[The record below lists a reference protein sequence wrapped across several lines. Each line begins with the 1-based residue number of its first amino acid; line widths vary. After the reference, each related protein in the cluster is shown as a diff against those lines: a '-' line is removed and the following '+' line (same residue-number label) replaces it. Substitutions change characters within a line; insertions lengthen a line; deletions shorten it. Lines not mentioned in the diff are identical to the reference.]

1 MTFFQAI
8 DCMKHNIPVRHAGMK
23 SGEFIMIKNG
33 EFVRFNCTTA
43 YGYPYRSSLSDYN
56 VEWEP
61 ISEESINEAVLELET
76 SLSDDKTF
84 FESVCMMH
92 QGFAFKM
99 REDASDSI
107 YAIENHKLVKLGISD
122 AGSTVAIEKVLPS
135 RKHYEGT
142 WFAIGFLGKV

>member
-1 MTFFQAI
+1 MTFLQAI
-8 DCMKHNIPVRHAGMK
+8 DCMKQDIPVRHAGMK
-23 SGEFIMIKNG
+23 TGEFIMIKNG
-33 EFVRFNCTTA
+33 EFVRFNCTAA
-43 YGYPYRSSLSDYN
+43 YGYPYQSSLSDYN

-61 ISEESINEAVLELET
+61 ISEENINEAILEPET
-76 SLSDDKTF
+76 ALSDDKTF

-99 REDASDSI
+99 REDASDSV

-122 AGSTVAIEKVLPS
+122 IGSMVAIEEVLPS